1 AEADNINQIKQKIAN
16 VISVLD
22 TAINKVDETT
32 QTANKHDLEKTKE
45 AITTITNALKSAT
58 DVKTETEGNKDK
70 YQDEFNNL
78 VSKITEAKEKQNAIL
93 KQKQDIESERKAA
106 DQEYE
111 TLKQDVDANIL
122 LFDNN
127 TDKLDKVTEAIGKLE
142 ENLNSA

>member
-1 AEADNINQIKQKIAN
+1 
-16 VISVLD
+16 
-22 TAINKVDETT
+22 NKVDETT
-32 QTANKHDLEKTKE
+32 QIANKHDLEKTEE
-45 AITTITNALKSAT
+45 AITAITNALKSAT

-78 VSKITEAKEKQNAIL
+78 VSKITDAKQKQNAIL

-122 LFDNN
+122 LFDGNSDN
-127 TDKLDKVTEAIGKLE
+127 LDKVTEAIGKLE
-142 ENLNSA
+142 ENLNSANALLAKTKDIKYTALQTTVEAL

>member
-1 AEADNINQIKQKIAN
+1 
-16 VISVLD
+16 
-22 TAINKVDETT
+22 NKVDETT
-32 QTANKHDLEKTKE
+32 QIANKHDLEKTEE
-45 AITTITNALKSAT
+45 AITAITNALKSAT

-78 VSKITEAKEKQNAIL
+78 VSKITEAEEKQNAIL

-127 TDKLDKVTEAIGKLE
+127 TDNLDKVTEAIGKLE
-142 ENLNSA
+142 ENLNSANALLAKTKDIKYTALQTTVEAL